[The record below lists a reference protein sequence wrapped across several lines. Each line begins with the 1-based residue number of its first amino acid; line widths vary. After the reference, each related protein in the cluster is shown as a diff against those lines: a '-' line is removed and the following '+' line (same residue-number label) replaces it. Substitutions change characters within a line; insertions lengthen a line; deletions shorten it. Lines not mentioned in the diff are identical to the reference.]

1 MKELIGFAVIFIIS
15 TLMFWDLVHDI
26 DKMSCQNKSQRPRDL
41 DYSEAFELLRD
52 EEKERHKPEINKTGM
67 KKIDALI
74 NTLTALQLADD
85 RPAVDRICESL
96 IQSLREVEQ
105 EHEAEIKGLVAE
117 SGLLRSQLE
126 RDNLAINEQ
135 MAKVQEADDEIKKLE
150 EQLKA
155 MSDLANSA
163 MADAQK
169 WQNAYLKLR
178 AETPMLPQPLPGRV
192 WYLDGKPV
200 DESLIMSQQA
210 ETAREAQEDRTPRNG
225 YHKYHIKYYNYGDH
239 RWHETELWCKGVKD
253 VENWVLGVCGGTIPV
268 YDCKVVA

>member
-1 MKELIGFAVIFIIS
+1 MKELIGFAIIFIIS

-52 EEKERHKPEINKTGM
+52 GEKEGHNSKKSRTGM
-67 KKIDALI
+67 
-74 NTLTALQLADD
+74 T
-85 RPAVDRICESL
+85 
-96 IQSLREVEQ
+96 
-105 EHEAEIKGLVAE
+105 
-117 SGLLRSQLE
+117 
-126 RDNLAINEQ
+126 
-135 MAKVQEADDEIKKLE
+135 KLE
-150 EQLKA
+150 ELKKRLGLIAMADERPALWRLCRSLVENLDEVQKEHDAELEEVRVISRGLQEKSEECENERREAEAKVTELEGQLRA

-178 AETPMLPQPLPGRV
+178 VETPIVHNIDVTWRNGEIP
-192 WYLDGKPV
+192 DGAIV
-200 DESLIMSQQA
+200 MSQQA
-210 ETAREAQEDRTPRNG
+210 ETALKAQEDRTPRYG

-253 VENWVLGVCGGTIPV
+253 VENWVLGVCDGTIPV

>member
-67 KKIDALI
+67 KKLEELK
-74 NTLTALQLADD
+74 NRLGNLASTDD
-85 RPAVDRICESL
+85 RPAVWRLCWSL
-96 IQSLREVEQ
+96 VENLDEVQKEHDAELEELREKVTAA
-105 EHEAEIKGLVAE
+105 EANSEECENERRATEEKVTELEGQ
-117 SGLLRSQLE
+117 LR
-126 RDNLAINEQ
+126 
-135 MAKVQEADDEIKKLE
+135 
-150 EQLKA
+150 A
-155 MSDLANSA
+155 MSDLADSA

-178 AETPMLPQPLPGRV
+178 VETPIVHNIDVTWRNGEIP
-192 WYLDGKPV
+192 DGAIV
-200 DESLIMSQQA
+200 MSQQA
-210 ETAREAQEDRTPRNG
+210 ETALKAQEDRTPRYG